1 MERNLE
7 FAVNLQH
14 YKELG
19 STNTE
24 AKKLAEQGVAE
35 GTIVIA
41 DKQTAGRGRMKRVWE
56 SPQGQG
62 L

>member
-7 FAVNLQH
+7 LAVNLQH

-24 AKKLAEQGVAE
+24 AKQLAEKGVAE

-41 DKQTAGRGRMKRVWE
+41 DKQNAGRGRMKRVWE
-56 SPQGQG
+56 STQAPG
-62 L
+62 